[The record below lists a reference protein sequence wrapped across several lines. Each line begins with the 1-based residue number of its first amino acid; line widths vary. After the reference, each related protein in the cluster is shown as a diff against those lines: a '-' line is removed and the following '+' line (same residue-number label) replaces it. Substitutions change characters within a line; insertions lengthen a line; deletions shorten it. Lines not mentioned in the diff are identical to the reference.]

1 VEEEVQLAEK
11 AALITGGSSG
21 IGLAVARAL
30 GEDGYGV
37 TVSARRPDK
46 LEAAAAELRDA
57 GLEVHAIAA
66 NMTDED
72 DIKRMVAEH
81 VEHFGRLDFLM
92 NNAGLGIGG
101 AIADME
107 TKKLDMQIAVNLRAV
122 YLVTREA
129 TPKLKEAGAN
139 GGAMIVNT
147 ASIAAKQPQGWLAAY
162 SATKAGVVA
171 LTEATAKEI
180 ANDGV
185 RCTSICPG
193 FVDTP
198 MTEWIRGQ
206 VAQADMI
213 RPEDVAEVVRCL
225 LRLSPACMIPEVMMI
240 RPADL
245 LSAAGP

>member
-1 VEEEVQLAEK
+1 LADK

-30 GEDGYGV
+30 GEDGYGI
-37 TVSARRPDK
+37 TISARRPDK
-46 LEAAAAELRDA
+46 LEAAAGELREG
-57 GLEVHAIAA
+57 GLDVLAVAA
-66 NMTDED
+66 NVADED
-72 DIKRMVAEH
+72 DIKRMISEH
-81 VEHFGRLDFLM
+81 RERWGRLDLLM

-101 AIADME
+101 AIADAE
-107 TKKLDMQIAVNLRAV
+107 TKKLDMQLDVNLRAV

-129 TPKLKEAGAN
+129 IPMLKEAGAS
-139 GGAMIVNT
+139 GGAMLVNT
-147 ASIAAKQPQGWLAAY
+147 ASIAGKQPQGWLAAY
-162 SATKAGVVA
+162 SATKAGVIA

-180 ANDGV
+180 AADGV

-193 FVDTP
+193 FVDTA
-198 MTEWIRGQ
+198 MTEWIRSQ
-206 VAQADMI
+206 VQQADMI

-245 LSAAGP
+245 SSGAGP

>member
-1 VEEEVQLAEK
+1 LAEK

-30 GEDGYGV
+30 GQDGYGV

-46 LEAAAAELRDA
+46 LEAAAAQLQDE
-57 GLEVHAIAA
+57 GLDVLAVAA
-66 NMTDED
+66 NMAEEE
-72 DIKRMVAEH
+72 DIKRMVAAHNERW
-81 VEHFGRLDFLM
+81 GRLDLLM
-92 NNAGLGIGG
+92 NNAGIGIGG
-101 AIADME
+101 TIAEME
-107 TKKLDMQIAVNLRAV
+107 TKKLDMQISVNLRAV

-139 GGAMIVNT
+139 GGGMIVNT
-147 ASIAAKQPQGWLAAY
+147 ASIAGKQPQGWLAAY
-162 SATKAGVVA
+162 SATKAGVIA

-180 ANDGV
+180 AGDGV

-198 MTEWIRGQ
+198 MTEWVREQ
-206 VAQADMI
+206 VSPDEMI

-245 LSAAGP
+245 ALAPGA

>member
-1 VEEEVQLAEK
+1 
-11 AALITGGSSG
+11 
-21 IGLAVARAL
+21 
-30 GEDGYGV
+30 
-37 TVSARRPDK
+37 
-46 LEAAAAELRDA
+46 
-57 GLEVHAIAA
+57 
-66 NMTDED
+66 M
-72 DIKRMVAEH
+72 
-81 VEHFGRLDFLM
+81 
-92 NNAGLGIGG
+92 
-101 AIADME
+101 
-107 TKKLDMQIAVNLRAV
+107 
-122 YLVTREA
+122 
-129 TPKLKEAGAN
+129 LKQAGAN

-147 ASIAAKQPQGWLAAY
+147 ASIAGKQPQGWLAAY
-162 SATKAGVVA
+162 SATKAGVIV

-180 ANDGV
+180 AADGV

-245 LSAAGP
+245 QSAAGP

>member
-1 VEEEVQLAEK
+1 VADK

-46 LEAAAAELRDA
+46 LEAAAQELRDA
-57 GLEVHAIAA
+57 GLDVHHVAA
-66 NMTDED
+66 NMADEE
-72 DIKRMVAEH
+72 DIKRLFGEH
-81 VEHFGRLDFLM
+81 RERWGRLDVLM

-101 AIADME
+101 AIAEAD
-107 TKKLDMQIAVNLRAV
+107 TKKLDMQLDVNLRGV
-122 YLVTREA
+122 YLATREA
-129 TPKLKEAGAN
+129 IPMLKEAGAN
-139 GGAMIVNT
+139 GGAMLVNT
-147 ASIAAKQPQGWLAAY
+147 ASIAGKQPQGWLAAY
-162 SATKAGVVA
+162 SATKAAVIA

-180 ANDGV
+180 ATDGV

-245 LSAAGP
+245 TSAAGP